1 MKTRKVPM
9 RRCAGCM
16 ESFPKKDLI
25 RIVHDK
31 EDRFL
36 LDRSGKASG
45 RGVYLCCREECFRKA
60 KKKNALSRS
69 LGVPVPK
76 EDLDRLFEELSA
88 YESESGQ
95 N

>member
-1 MKTRKVPM
+1 M

-31 EDRFL
+31 EDHFL

-60 KKKNALSRS
+60 RKKNALSRS
-69 LGVPVPK
+69 LGVSIPK